1 MTIFQ
6 FMSESPL
13 LTFCMCY
20 MLTVTPLKM
29 WKSVVRHLN
38 IRKAGWPPPHLDA
51 DGDFKPDPEPEDE
64 SPENDKVSRRAGDG
78 GGA

>member
-13 LTFCMCY
+13 LTFFMCY
-20 MLTVTPLKM
+20 MLTVTPYKM
-29 WKSVVRHLN
+29 WKIAVRHLN
-38 IRKAGWPPPHLDA
+38 IRKAGWPPSHLDA

-64 SPENDKVSRRAGDG
+64 SPENAESIRADTKL
-78 GGA
+78 